1 MTALLLN
8 FSRPGPAG
16 HTSPRRSVGPAIA
29 ARLCDGQHRGARRLA
44 CVELALPAFARRGV

>member
-1 MTALLLN
+1 MTAQRFN

-29 ARLCDGQHRGARRLA
+29 ARLCDGQHRGAWRPA
-44 CVELALPAFARRGV
+44 CVELAAPAFGVRGI